1 MVFMGKGEDA
11 RCRRKA
17 NLQIAALV
25 RKGSS
30 GKGRKGEREKGR
42 KGEGRDGSSRVD
54 FLC

>member
-30 GKGRKGEREKGR
+30 GKGRKGEGEKGR
-42 KGEGRDGSSRVD
+42 RGRDGSSRVD